1 MGETLPF
8 MLPRIDRGLPKE
20 ITKLE
25 RSVGDYLT
33 QNVNYTFSGFN
44 YTQNFLDSVSTSGS
58 RKNNVFSRLSIQL
71 DDRSQTFP
79 R

>member
-8 MLPRIDRGLPKE
+8 MLPRLDRGLPNQ

-33 QNVNYTFSGFN
+33 QNINYTFSGFN
-44 YTQNFLDSVSTSGS
+44 YTQNFLDSNSAGGSG
-58 RKNNVFSRLSIQL
+58 KGYVFS
-71 DDRSQTFP
+71 
-79 R
+79 